1 MKYGKDNSSSVEQVP
16 ESCCIKP
23 KGDELSKEK
32 ILECQ
37 TNPDDYDLKGCYEKL
52 KDSVKNHKKKIL
64 GVALTILV
72 IMVIIKKLSW
82 LCLLSWKLDAVGL

>member
-1 MKYGKDNSSSVEQVP
+1 MAEKVP

-23 KGDELSKEK
+23 KGDELSEED
-32 ILECQ
+32 ILKC
-37 TNPDDYDLKGCYEKL
+37 PKDPADYDLKGCYEKL

-72 IMVIIKKLSW
+72 IMVIIKNCYGSNYFSKRIIKFS
-82 LCLLSWKLDAVGL
+82 

>member
-1 MKYGKDNSSSVEQVP
+1 MAEKVP

-23 KGDELSKEK
+23 KGDELSEEK

-37 TNPDDYDLKGCYEKL
+37 KAPESYDLKGCYEKL

-72 IMVIIKKLSW
+72 IMVIIKNCYGSICYHKE
-82 LCLLSWKLDAVGL
+82 LDLASMKPADI

>member
-1 MKYGKDNSSSVEQVP
+1 MMKYGKDNSSSVEQVP

-72 IMVIIKKLSW
+72 IMVMIKNYL
-82 LCLLSWKLDAVGL
+82 GI